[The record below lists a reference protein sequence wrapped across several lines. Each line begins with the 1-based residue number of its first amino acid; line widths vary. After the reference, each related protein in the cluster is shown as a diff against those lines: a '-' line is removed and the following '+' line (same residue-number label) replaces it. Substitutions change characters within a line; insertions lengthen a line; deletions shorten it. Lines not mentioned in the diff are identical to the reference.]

1 MGAQGMVRAGWPPL
15 AARWLAGWLTLWLA
29 WATVAQAAPP
39 EAPTLTVAGWLER
52 LYAATRNRAYSG
64 TFVVTR
70 GDEVAAARVTHV
82 CDGQHQIERVEA
94 LNGPARVTWRYD
106 DEVLTLWPRRQ
117 VGLRE
122 RREVLRLFPG
132 PSRVPG
138 LDVDQHY
145 RALARGAQRVAGLDA
160 WVVEFA
166 PRDEW
171 RYGYRVWSEQT
182 TGLALKLQ
190 TVGPGGQVLEQM
202 AYTDVQLD
210 VPLRMD
216 ALLRQM
222 ADTQGYRVQQP
233 NLTKTTL
240 QALGWRFNAGVP
252 GFQWLGCWQREDASA
267 RERPPVQCVLTDGL
281 ASVSLF
287 IGAGE
292 PVPARVSGA
301 MQVRSLRVGEHTLT
315 AVGEVPAATLQRLL
329 AALERE
335 P

>member
-1 MGAQGMVRAGWPPL
+1 MGTRGTVYAGRPPL

-29 WATVAQAAPP
+29 WASVAHAAPP
-39 EAPTLTVAGWLER
+39 EAPTLTVAGWLQR
-52 LYAATRNRAYSG
+52 LHAATRNRAYSG

-70 GDEVAAARVTHV
+70 GDEVAAARVAHV
-82 CDGQHQIERVEA
+82 CDGQHQIERIET
-94 LNGPARVTWRYD
+94 LSGPVRVTWRYD
-106 DEVLTLWPRRQ
+106 DEVLTLWPQRQ
-117 VGLRE
+117 FGLRD

-138 LDVDQHY
+138 VDVDEYY
-145 RALARGAQRVAGLDA
+145 RAVTRGAQRVAGLDA
-160 WVVEFA
+160 WVVEFV

-240 QALGWRFNAGVP
+240 QALGWRFNGGVP
-252 GFQWLGCWQREDASA
+252 GFQWLGCWQRDDAVA

-287 IGAGE
+287 IGTGGAA
-292 PVPARVSGA
+292 PARVSGA
-301 MQVRSLRVGEHTLT
+301 MQVRSLAVGEHTLT
-315 AVGEVPAATLQRLL
+315 AVGEVPPATLQRLL